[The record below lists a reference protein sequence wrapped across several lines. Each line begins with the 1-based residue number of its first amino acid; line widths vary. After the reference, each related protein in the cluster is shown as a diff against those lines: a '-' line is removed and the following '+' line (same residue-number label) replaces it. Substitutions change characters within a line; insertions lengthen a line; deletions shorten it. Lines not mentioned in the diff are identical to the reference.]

1 MPLRDHLRELRTRV
15 LLAAAGLAV
24 GATLGWFTYDSLIER
39 VQAPLV
45 RIAAEREGLVA
56 LNYEGLAT
64 ALDMQIKI
72 DVSPADPYSV
82 LSQQTSLDNALG
94 GGHITFEEWV
104 SALDA
109 NSPVPAAKF
118 RKILEERKAA
128 QQAMAMQ
135 AGAGAGMPAGQAPAM
150 GGIPAQAAMTGGAAN
165 AVQNMPV

>member
-1 MPLRDHLRELRTRV
+1 MRAIITPQA
-15 LLAAAGLAV
+15 LA
-24 GATLGWFTYDSLIER
+24 
-39 VQAPLV
+39 
-45 RIAAEREGLVA
+45 
-56 LNYEGLAT
+56 

>member
-1 MPLRDHLRELRTRV
+1 MRAIITPQA
-15 LLAAAGLAV
+15 LA
-24 GATLGWFTYDSLIER
+24 
-39 VQAPLV
+39 
-45 RIAAEREGLVA
+45 
-56 LNYEGLAT
+56 

-128 QQAMAMQ
+128 QQQLMQQQAMQQ
-135 AGAGAGMPAGQAPAM
+135 AGAGAGMPAGQLPAA
-150 GGIPAQAAMTGGAAN
+150 GGVPAQAAMMGGAAN
-165 AVQNMPV
+165 AMQNMPV